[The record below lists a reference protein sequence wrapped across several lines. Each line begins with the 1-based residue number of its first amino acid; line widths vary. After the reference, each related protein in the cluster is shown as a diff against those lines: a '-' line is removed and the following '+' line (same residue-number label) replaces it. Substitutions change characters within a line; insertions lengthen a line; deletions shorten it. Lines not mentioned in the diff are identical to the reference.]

1 MNNPAQ
7 DLLRSENMER
17 PRRTEPR
24 MNRLTNS
31 GLSQSR
37 AEEREP
43 VEVTAIRRTTS
54 ERQRRD
60 DGMKENL
67 FPTPEPDELVAIAKD
82 VDADDPDASEL
93 LDVIG
98 RATSEE
104 EQPEEPTKAV
114 VRTAVNSGPF
124 MLESLYFR
132 SFGERALLTREEEVE
147 LAKKIDAGTTAIR
160 KALRHALR
168 VLPRLKR
175 PASMVEGQRT
185 LQMIR
190 GLSGLSATAIDKAQ
204 QILIEMIEQG
214 TGQQKLPI
222 AVTRQLKEGLLSLR
236 SARLALEQAKDELV
250 RCNLRLV
257 VDVAKHYTGRGLTLL
272 DLVQEGNIG
281 LMKAAERYQY
291 RKGFKFSTYATWWI
305 RQGITRALADQSRT
319 IRIPVHQT
327 EASHRILRV
336 TRRLG
341 QQLGRPAR
349 LEEVAQVLR
358 MRPER
363 LHETVQAFQEPVAL
377 EKPVG
382 DGSTEFGEMIPDL
395 QAVPPDAHV
404 HRTEMSNQLE
414 RILGTLTPRE
424 QTVIRLRF
432 GIGHDQ
438 ACTLEQVGQSLSVT
452 RERIRQIEAKALK
465 KLKTP
470 EIKEMF
476 AAIQ

>member
-1 MNNPAQ
+1 
-7 DLLRSENMER
+7 
-17 PRRTEPR
+17 
-24 MNRLTNS
+24 
-31 GLSQSR
+31 
-37 AEEREP
+37 
-43 VEVTAIRRTTS
+43 
-54 ERQRRD
+54 
-60 DGMKENL
+60 
-67 FPTPEPDELVAIAKD
+67 
-82 VDADDPDASEL
+82 
-93 LDVIG
+93 
-98 RATSEE
+98 
-104 EQPEEPTKAV
+104 
-114 VRTAVNSGPF
+114 
-124 MLESLYFR
+124 
-132 SFGERALLTREEEVE
+132 
-147 LAKKIDAGTTAIR
+147 
-160 KALRHALR
+160 
-168 VLPRLKR
+168 
-175 PASMVEGQRT
+175 MVK
-185 LQMIR
+185 
-190 GLSGLSATAIDKAQ
+190 GLSGLSASAIDKAEQ
-204 QILIEMIEQG
+204 RLADMISQE
-214 TGQQKLPI
+214 TGKQKLPVTI
-222 AVTRQLKEGLLSLR
+222 AKQLKEGLATLR
-236 SARLALEQAKDELV
+236 SARVLLEQAKDELV

-349 LEEVAQVLR
+349 IEEVADVLR

-377 EKPVG
+377 EKLVG
-382 DGSTEFGEMIPDL
+382 DGSTELGELLPDL
-395 QAVPPDAHV
+395 QAVPPDANV
-404 HRTEMSNQLE
+404 HQTEMAQQLE
-414 RILGTLTPRE
+414 RILDTLTPRE

-438 ACTLEQVGQSLSVT
+438 SCTLEQVGQSLSVT

-470 EIKEMF
+470 QIKEMF

>member
-1 MNNPAQ
+1 
-7 DLLRSENMER
+7 
-17 PRRTEPR
+17 
-24 MNRLTNS
+24 
-31 GLSQSR
+31 
-37 AEEREP
+37 
-43 VEVTAIRRTTS
+43 
-54 ERQRRD
+54 
-60 DGMKENL
+60 MKKNL
-67 FPTPEPDELVAIAKD
+67 FPTPEPEELVTIAKD
-82 VDADDPDASEL
+82 VDADDPEASDL

-98 RATSEE
+98 RDTSVE

-114 VRTAVNSGPF
+114 TRTAASGGPF

-132 SFGERALLTREEEVE
+132 SFGERALLTREEEIE
-147 LAKKIDAGTTAIR
+147 LAKKIDYGTTAIR
-160 KALRHALR
+160 KALRHVIR
-168 VLPRLKR
+168 ILPRLKR
-175 PASMVEGQRT
+175 SDSVLEAQRT
-185 LQMIR
+185 LQTVR
-190 GLSGLSATAIDKAQ
+190 GLSGLSATALDKAERS
-204 QILIEMIEQG
+204 LTEMFKG
-214 TGQQKLPI
+214 TAQQKTPI
-222 AVTRQLKEGLLSLR
+222 TIAKQLKEGLATLR
-236 SARLALEQAKDELV
+236 SARIVLERAKDELV
-250 RCNLRLV
+250 RRNLRLV

-382 DGSTEFGEMIPDL
+382 DGSTEFGELLPDL

-404 HRTEMSNQLE
+404 HRTEMSHQLE

>member
-1 MNNPAQ
+1 
-7 DLLRSENMER
+7 
-17 PRRTEPR
+17 
-24 MNRLTNS
+24 
-31 GLSQSR
+31 
-37 AEEREP
+37 
-43 VEVTAIRRTTS
+43 
-54 ERQRRD
+54 
-60 DGMKENL
+60 MKENL
-67 FPTPEPDELVAIAKD
+67 FPTPESEELVELAKD
-82 VDADDPDASEL
+82 VDADDPEASDL

-98 RATSEE
+98 RGSSDEE
-104 EQPEEPTKAV
+104 HPEEPTKTV
-114 VRTAVNSGPF
+114 TRTSVSGGPF

-147 LAKKIDAGTTAIR
+147 LAKKIDSGTTIIR
-160 KALRHALR
+160 KALRRAIQIL
-168 VLPRLKR
+168 LRLKR
-175 PASMVEGQRT
+175 SDSVLEAQRT
-185 LQMIR
+185 FQMVR

-204 QILIEMIEQG
+204 QSLTDMLEQG
-214 TGQQKLPI
+214 TGSLKLPVAI
-222 AVTRQLKEGLLSLR
+222 AKQLREELATLR
-236 SARLALEQAKDELV
+236 SARLVLERAKDKLV

-349 LEEVAQVLR
+349 LEEVAHALR

-363 LHETVQAFQEPVAL
+363 LLETTLAFQEPVAL

-382 DGSTEFGEMIPDL
+382 DGSTEFGELLPDL

-404 HRTEMSNQLE
+404 HRTEMSHQLE
-414 RILGTLTPRE
+414 RILSTLTPRE

-432 GIGHDQ
+432 GIGQDQ

-470 EIKEMF
+470 AVKEMF
-476 AAIQ
+476 ASIQ

>member
-1 MNNPAQ
+1 
-7 DLLRSENMER
+7 
-17 PRRTEPR
+17 
-24 MNRLTNS
+24 
-31 GLSQSR
+31 
-37 AEEREP
+37 
-43 VEVTAIRRTTS
+43 
-54 ERQRRD
+54 
-60 DGMKENL
+60 MKENL
-67 FPTPEPDELVAIAKD
+67 FPTPESEELVELAKD
-82 VDADDPDASEL
+82 VDADDPEASDL

-98 RATSEE
+98 RDTSDE
-104 EQPEEPTKAV
+104 EQPVAPRKTV
-114 VRTAVNSGPF
+114 TRTAVSGGPF

-132 SFGERALLTREEEVE
+132 SFGERALLTREEEIE
-147 LAKKIDAGTTAIR
+147 LAKKIDDGTNTIR
-160 KALRHALR
+160 KALRHAIQIL
-168 VLPRLKR
+168 LRLKR
-175 PASMVEGQRT
+175 SDSVLNAQGT
-185 LQMIR
+185 LQTVR
-190 GLSGLSATAIDKAQ
+190 DLSGLSATAIDKAQ
-204 QILIEMIEQG
+204 QSLTDMLEQG
-214 TGQQKLPI
+214 AGHKLPVGI
-222 AVTRQLKEGLLSLR
+222 AKQLREGLATLR
-236 SARLALEQAKDELV
+236 SARLVLERAKDKLV

-327 EASHRILRV
+327 EASHRILRI

-349 LEEVAQVLR
+349 LEEVAQALR

-363 LHETVQAFQEPVAL
+363 LLETTLAFQEPVAL

-382 DGSTEFGEMIPDL
+382 DGSTEFGELLPDL

-404 HRTEMSNQLE
+404 HRTEMSHQLE
-414 RILGTLTPRE
+414 CILSTLTPRE

-432 GIGHDQ
+432 GIGQDQ
-438 ACTLEQVGQSLSVT
+438 ARTLEQVGQSLSVT

-470 EIKEMF
+470 AVKEMF
-476 AAIQ
+476 ASIQ

>member
-1 MNNPAQ
+1 MK
-7 DLLRSENMER
+7 
-17 PRRTEPR
+17 
-24 MNRLTNS
+24 
-31 GLSQSR
+31 
-37 AEEREP
+37 
-43 VEVTAIRRTTS
+43 
-54 ERQRRD
+54 D
-60 DGMKENL
+60 DL
-67 FPTPEPDELVAIAKD
+67 FPADEPETKASGTKD
-82 VDADDPDASEL
+82 VDADHSEDSDL

-98 RATSEE
+98 KDADEE
-104 EQPEEPTKAV
+104 ETQESVQPAKRQAAV
-114 VRTAVNSGPF
+114 SGPF
-124 MLESLYFR
+124 MLESLYFQ
-132 SFGERALLTREEEVE
+132 SFGERPLLTREEETA
-147 LAKKIDAGTTAIR
+147 LAKHIDHGSSTIR
-160 KALRHALR
+160 VTLRRILK
-168 VLPRLKR
+168 LFPRLKR
-175 PASMVEGQRT
+175 SETVIEAQHT
-185 LQMIR
+185 LQTTR
-190 GLSGLSATAIDKAQ
+190 RLSGLSATALDEVERT
-204 QILIEMIEQG
+204 L
-214 TGQQKLPI
+214 GQLLAPTAGPGKLPA
-222 AVTRQLKEGLLSLR
+222 AVAKEFRAALNTIR
-236 SARLALEQAKDELV
+236 EARAVLERAKDELV

-257 VDVAKHYTGRGLTLL
+257 VDVAKHYTRRGLTLL

-349 LEEVAQVLR
+349 LEEIAHVLR

-377 EKPVG
+377 EQPVG
-382 DGSTEFGEMIPDL
+382 DGTTEFGELLPDL

-404 HRTEMSNQLE
+404 HRTEMTNQLD
-414 RILGTLTPRE
+414 RILSTLTPRE

-432 GIGHDQ
+432 GIGYDQ
-438 ACTLEQVGQSLSVT
+438 PSTLEQVGQNLSVT

-470 EIKEMF
+470 AIKEMF

>member
-1 MNNPAQ
+1 
-7 DLLRSENMER
+7 
-17 PRRTEPR
+17 
-24 MNRLTNS
+24 
-31 GLSQSR
+31 
-37 AEEREP
+37 
-43 VEVTAIRRTTS
+43 
-54 ERQRRD
+54 
-60 DGMKENL
+60 MKKNL
-67 FPTPEPDELVAIAKD
+67 FTTPEPEELVTITKD
-82 VDADDPDASEL
+82 VDADDPEASDL

-98 RATSEE
+98 RETSVEEPSEE
-104 EQPEEPTKAV
+104 LTKKV
-114 VRTAVNSGPF
+114 SRTAVSGGPF
-124 MLESLYFR
+124 LLESLYFR
-132 SFGERALLTREEEVE
+132 SFGERALLTREEEIE
-147 LAKKIDAGTTAIR
+147 LAKKIDSGTSTIR
-160 KALRHALR
+160 KALRCAIR
-168 VLPRLKR
+168 AFSRLKR
-175 PASMVEGQRT
+175 SDSVVESQRT
-185 LQMIR
+185 LQMVR
-190 GLSGLSATAIDKAQ
+190 GLSGLSASAIDKAEQ
-204 QILIEMIEQG
+204 SLTGMIEQG
-214 TGQQKLPI
+214 SGQQKLPMTI
-222 AVTRQLKEGLLSLR
+222 AKQLKEGLATLR
-236 SARLALEQAKDELV
+236 CARIVLERAKDELV

-257 VDVAKHYTGRGLTLL
+257 VDIAKHYTGRGLTLL

-382 DGSTEFGEMIPDL
+382 DGSTEFGELLPDL

-404 HRTEMSNQLE
+404 HRTELSHQLE
-414 RILGTLTPRE
+414 RILATLTPRE

-432 GIGHDQ
+432 GIGHDE

-470 EIKEMF
+470 QVKEMF

>member
-1 MNNPAQ
+1 
-7 DLLRSENMER
+7 
-17 PRRTEPR
+17 
-24 MNRLTNS
+24 
-31 GLSQSR
+31 
-37 AEEREP
+37 
-43 VEVTAIRRTTS
+43 
-54 ERQRRD
+54 
-60 DGMKENL
+60 MKKNL
-67 FPTPEPDELVAIAKD
+67 FPTPEPEELVTMAKD
-82 VDADDPDASEL
+82 VDADDPEASDL

-98 RATSEE
+98 KDTAEE
-104 EQPEEPTKAV
+104 EQPEEPVKPATRAAV
-114 VRTAVNSGPF
+114 SGGPF

-147 LAKKIDAGTTAIR
+147 LAKKIDSGTSTIR
-160 KALRHALR
+160 KTLRQTLR
-168 VLPRLKR
+168 VFPKLTRT
-175 PASMVEGQRT
+175 ASVLEAHHT
-185 LQMIR
+185 LQMVK
-190 GLSGLSATAIDKAQ
+190 GLSGLSASAIDKAEQ
-204 QILIEMIEQG
+204 RLADMISQE
-214 TGQQKLPI
+214 TGKQKLPVTI
-222 AVTRQLKEGLLSLR
+222 AKQLKEGLATLR
-236 SARLALEQAKDELV
+236 SARVLLEQAKDELV

-349 LEEVAQVLR
+349 IEEVADVLR

-377 EKPVG
+377 EKLVG
-382 DGSTEFGEMIPDL
+382 DGSTELGELLPDL
-395 QAVPPDAHV
+395 QAVPPDANV
-404 HRTEMSNQLE
+404 HQTEMAQQLE
-414 RILGTLTPRE
+414 RILDTLTPRE

-438 ACTLEQVGQSLSVT
+438 SCTLEQVGQSLSVT

-470 EIKEMF
+470 QIKEMF

>member
-1 MNNPAQ
+1 MKN
-7 DLLRSENMER
+7 DLFSAD
-17 PRRTEPR
+17 EPEK
-24 MNRLTNS
+24 
-31 GLSQSR
+31 QSP
-37 AEEREP
+37 E
-43 VEVTAIRRTTS
+43 
-54 ERQRRD
+54 
-60 DGMKENL
+60 MK
-67 FPTPEPDELVAIAKD
+67 
-82 VDADDPDASEL
+82 DADTDHSEDSDL

-98 RATSEE
+98 RDSTEE
-104 EQPEEPTKAV
+104 KPSQDAIKPVKRQAI
-114 VRTAVNSGPF
+114 ADGPF
-124 MLESLYFR
+124 LLESLYFQ
-132 SFGERALLTREEEVE
+132 SFGERALLTREEETA
-147 LAKKIDAGTTAIR
+147 LAKRIDQGSSTIRTT
-160 KALRHALR
+160 LRHAN
-168 VLPRLKR
+168 RLLSGTKR
-175 PASMVEGQRT
+175 SEAVIEAQHTFQTVR
-185 LQMIR
+185 R
-190 GLSGLSATAIDKAQ
+190 LSGLSATALDTTEQ
-204 QILIEMIEQG
+204 SLSSLIG
-214 TGQQKLPI
+214 LGSGPQKLPATVI
-222 AVTRQLKEGLLSLR
+222 KQLK
-236 SARLALEQAKDELV
+236 SALTTIREARTILEQAKDELV

-257 VDVAKHYTGRGLTLL
+257 VDVAKHYTRRGLTLL

-349 LEEVAQVLR
+349 LEEIANVLR

-377 EKPVG
+377 EHPVG
-382 DGSTEFGEMIPDL
+382 DGGTEFGELLPDL

-404 HRTEMSNQLE
+404 HRTEMAHQLE

-432 GIGHDQ
+432 GIGYDQ
-438 ACTLEQVGQSLSVT
+438 PCTLEQVGQNLSVT

-470 EIKEMF
+470 AIKEMF

>member
-1 MNNPAQ
+1 
-7 DLLRSENMER
+7 
-17 PRRTEPR
+17 
-24 MNRLTNS
+24 
-31 GLSQSR
+31 
-37 AEEREP
+37 
-43 VEVTAIRRTTS
+43 
-54 ERQRRD
+54 
-60 DGMKENL
+60 MKEDI
-67 FPTPEPDELVAIAKD
+67 FPTPESEELVTIAKD
-82 VDADDPDASEL
+82 VDADDPDASDL

-98 RATSEE
+98 RDTSEE
-104 EQPEEPTKAV
+104 EQHEEPKKVATPAAV
-114 VRTAVNSGPF
+114 GSGPF

-132 SFGERALLTREEEVE
+132 SFGERALLTREEEVA
-147 LAKKIDAGTTAIR
+147 LAKKIDTGTSVIR
-160 KALRHALR
+160 RALRHAIR
-168 VLPRLKR
+168 VFPRLKR
-175 PASMVEGQRT
+175 SDSVLEAQRT
-185 LQMIR
+185 LQLVR
-190 GLSGLSATAIDKAQ
+190 GLSGLSATAIDRAQ
-204 QILIEMIEQG
+204 QSLTELIKHG
-214 TGQQKLPI
+214 TGQQKLPV
-222 AVTRQLKEGLLSLR
+222 AVGKRLKEELATLR
-236 SARLALEQAKDELV
+236 SARIVLEQAKDELV

-349 LEEVAQVLR
+349 LEEVAQALR
-358 MRPER
+358 MRPDR

-382 DGSTEFGEMIPDL
+382 DGSTEFGELLPDL

-404 HRTEMSNQLE
+404 HRTEMSHQLE